1 MKKGIH
7 PTWHGDCSV
16 TCACGNTFNTG
27 STYATLQ
34 VDICSACHPFFTGE
48 MKFVDTQGRVD
59 RFMQKMKAAN
69 TTQSKR
75 AKKAKQQADTPQ
87 EPAKSYKQLLQE
99 QKTTVKKGAAKTAT
113 TTAQT
118 VADTSKETAAQ
129 AS

>member
-16 TCACGNTFNTG
+16 TCACGNTFTTG
-27 STYATLQ
+27 STYTTLQ

-59 RFMQKMKAAN
+59 RFMQKVKAASS
-69 TTQSKR
+69 TQNKR
-75 AKKAKQQADTPQ
+75 AKKAKQQSDTPQ

-99 QKTTVKKGAAKTAT
+99 QKTVVKKGAAKPVTPAT
-113 TTAQT
+113 DDATDTTA
-118 VADTSKETAAQ
+118 KAA
-129 AS
+129 